1 MHTLLWDGWWWFFF
15 AVFKFVQVGIDRTVD
30 VGFDPMTWW
39 MREEKK
45 KRNNN
50 YNNLS
55 IEDSIAVGIV
65 IYSFSLLFPPPPP
78 FERFRE
84 MSRNV
89 FFLFYFFV
97 SLSLFSPSLMIPYSR
112 YQVQFM
118 EFLFYFFFFIFQ
130 SSRSSHW
137 VIFPFRNNF
146 FFFSFFSFFL
156 FFFLHTVYRSISI
169 TRTVFLGGQ
178 LALNE
183 RANVWMKMNEPSVCV
198 WNFSFLKLKWSKFI
212 QIAKLFYCG

>member
-50 YNNLS
+50 NNNLS

-78 FERFRE
+78 FWTISWDVEKCF
-84 MSRNV
+84 

-146 FFFSFFSFFL
+146 FFLFFLLFPFFFFAYGVSFNQHHTHSFSWRAAGIEWKSKCMNENEWTKCLRLKFFL
-156 FFFLHTVYRSISI
+156 FKVEMVEIHTNR
-169 TRTVFLGGQ
+169 
-178 LALNE
+178 
-183 RANVWMKMNEPSVCV
+183 
-198 WNFSFLKLKWSKFI
+198 
-212 QIAKLFYCG
+212 